1 MALGK
6 VDGKSEGGGV
16 RDIIFPWSSGT
27 QWRQSSL
34 TTPAE
39 LPLASRST
47 SFSHFLCHFIP
58 RSHLLVCRSAGLDIQ
73 LLVCV
78 PAKISGLYGQRIGG
92 VAGQS
97 GLGKCNRWAQKQG
110 CLFSLGHSLES
121 GALGRNL
128 ALLYPALSCPLLV
141 DNGYLTCITWFYNA
155 FILKYD

>member
-27 QWRQSSL
+27 QWRQSSP
-34 TTPAE
+34 TAPAE
-39 LPLASRST
+39 PPLASRST

-58 RSHLLVCRSAGLDIQ
+58 RSNLLVCRSAGLDIQ

-97 GLGKCNRWAQKQG
+97 GLGKCNSWAQKQR
-110 CLFSLGHSLES
+110 CLFLLRPLGTGSRVEPS
-121 GALGRNL
+121 AG
-128 ALLYPALSCPLLV
+128 
-141 DNGYLTCITWFYNA
+141 TWHFSTQH
-155 FILKYD
+155 FPVPFLWTMDI